1 MEFDPEDNII
11 SMFDE
16 DGNETDYQILAT
28 KEDGDTLYLLAETEI
43 SEDEAEVLIFK
54 CINDEEAEEMIFE
67 LIDEEHESFELALS
81 LFKEDLEAEGIIY
94 E

>member
-1 MEFDPEDNII
+1 MEFAPEDNII
-11 SMFDE
+11 TMYDE
-16 DGNETDYQILAT
+16 DGNETDYQVLAT
-28 KEDGDTLYLLAETEI
+28 KEEGDIIYLLAETEI

-67 LIDEEHESFELALS
+67 LVDEEHDSFELALN
-81 LFKEDLEAEGIIY
+81 LFKEDLDAEGISY